1 MSRAKRKMD
10 HIKHALSTG
19 QLRQHGFEDVMFV
32 HQSLPNSSV
41 SSVQLNTKIGE
52 LALSSPIFI
61 NAMTGGGGMETLTIN
76 KGLAAVAREC
86 KLALAV
92 GSQMSAIKDRNERET
107 YEIVRKENPDGVI
120 FANLGSEASV
130 DQARQAV
137 DMLDADALQIHLN
150 VIQELVMPEGDRDFT
165 GALKRVEKIASS
177 IDVPIIV
184 KETGFGMSREAAR
197 QLVDAGVSI
206 IDVGGF
212 GGTNFSKIENE
223 RRDYRLSYFD
233 DWGISTASSIAEVN
247 CFVPEA
253 TIIGSGGIQSPLDI
267 AKSMAL
273 GASAVGIAGYFLRV
287 YLEEGHDGLCN
298 LIDQVHDDL
307 KMIMTAVGAS
317 SIEDLQRVPLVL
329 RGETF
334 HWLTQRGL
342 DTSIYSK
349 R

>member
-32 HQSLPNSSV
+32 HQNLPDSSV

-61 NAMTGGGGMETLTIN
+61 NAMTGGGGAETLEIN
-76 KGLAAVAREC
+76 KGLAGVAREC

-92 GSQMSAIKDRNERET
+92 GSQMSAIKDMDERVT
-107 YEIVRKENPDGVI
+107 YEIVRTENPDGII
-120 FANLGSEASV
+120 FANLGSEATV
-130 DQARQAV
+130 EQAVQAV
-137 DMLDADALQIHLN
+137 DMLAADALQIHLN

-165 GALKRVEKIASS
+165 GALKRIEKIASS

-197 QLVDAGVSI
+197 KLSDAGVSI

-212 GGTNFSKIENE
+212 GGTNFSRIENE
-223 RRDYRLSYFD
+223 RRENRLTFFD
-233 DWGISTASSIAEVN
+233 DWGISTTSSIAEVSH
-247 CFVPEA
+247 FVPEA
-253 TIIGSGGIQSPLDI
+253 TIIGSGGIQSALDI
-267 AKSMAL
+267 AKAIAL

-287 YLEEGHDGLCN
+287 YLDEGQEALCR
-298 LIDQVHDDL
+298 LIANVHEDL
-307 KMIMTAVGAS
+307 KMLMTAVGAS
-317 SIEDLQRVPLVL
+317 TIEDLKRVQLVL
-329 RGETF
+329 RGETY
-334 HWLTQRGL
+334 HWLTQRGV
-342 DTSIYSK
+342 DTSRYSN